1 MNTLANVGCG
11 SSLQLT
17 AAINSVIKSAAKPCQ
32 AFAARDHNILKLKNQ
47 KSSQYE
53 IPRMTW
59 VQYYWKIVILLI
71 NDVAQRGAL

>member
-17 AAINSVIKSAAKPCQ
+17 AAINSVIKSAAK
-32 AFAARDHNILKLKNQ
+32 DHNILKLKNQ